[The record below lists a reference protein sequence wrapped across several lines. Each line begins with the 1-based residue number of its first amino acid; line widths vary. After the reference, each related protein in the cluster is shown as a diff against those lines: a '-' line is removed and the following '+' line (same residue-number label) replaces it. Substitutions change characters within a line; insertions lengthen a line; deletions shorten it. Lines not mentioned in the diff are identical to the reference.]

1 MQTYIELYAI
11 CFMVTVIQLMLI
23 VSLGSIADKEEGVV
37 QDDES
42 SIRRWIGYILKS
54 CGIAFI
60 VSFAA
65 PVVLALYFIFWIIIV
80 IAILTGER

>member
-1 MQTYIELYAI
+1 MHTYIELYAI
-11 CFMVTVIQLMLI
+11 CFMFTVIQLMLI

-37 QDDES
+37 QDDTS

-65 PVVLALYFIFWIIIV
+65 PVVLVLYFIFWIIIV

>member
-11 CFMVTVIQLMLI
+11 CFMVTVIQMMLI
-23 VSLGSIADKEEGVV
+23 VSLGSIADKEEGIV
-37 QDDES
+37 QDDTS

-65 PVVLALYFIFWIIIV
+65 PVVLEVYFIFWVIIL

>member
-11 CFMVTVIQLMLI
+11 CFMVTVIQMMLI
-23 VSLGSIADKEEGVV
+23 VSLGSIADKEEGIV
-37 QDDES
+37 QDDTS

-65 PVVLALYFIFWIIIV
+65 PVVLAVYFIFWVIIL

>member
-23 VSLGSIADKEEGVV
+23 VTLGSIADKEEGVT
-37 QDDES
+37 QDDS
-42 SIRRWIGYILKS
+42 HPIRQWIGYILKS
-54 CGIAFI
+54 YGIAFI

>member
-23 VSLGSIADKEEGVV
+23 VTLGSITDNEEGIA
-37 QDDES
+37 QDDS
-42 SIRRWIGYILKS
+42 HPIRQWIGYILKS

-65 PVVLALYFIFWIIIV
+65 PVVLAIYFIFWIIIV

>member
-23 VSLGSIADKEEGVV
+23 VTLGSIADKEEGVV
-37 QDDES
+37 QDDTHT
-42 SIRRWIGYILKS
+42 IRIWIGYILKS

-80 IAILTGER
+80 MAILTGER

>member
-11 CFMVTVIQLMLI
+11 CFMVTVIQMMLI
-23 VSLGSIADKEEGVV
+23 VSLGSIADKEEGIV
-37 QDDES
+37 QDDTS

>member
-1 MQTYIELYAI
+1 
-11 CFMVTVIQLMLI
+11 MVTVIQLMLI
-23 VSLGSIADKEEGVV
+23 VTLGSIADKEEGVT
-37 QDDES
+37 QDDS
-42 SIRRWIGYILKS
+42 HPIRQWIGCILKS

>member
-11 CFMVTVIQLMLI
+11 CFMVTAIQLMLI

-37 QDDES
+37 QDDTS

-80 IAILTGER
+80 MAILTGER

>member
-37 QDDES
+37 RDDTS

-80 IAILTGER
+80 MAILTGER

>member
-1 MQTYIELYAI
+1 MHTYIELYAI
-11 CFMVTVIQLMLI
+11 CFMVSVIQLMLI

-37 QDDES
+37 QDDTS

-80 IAILTGER
+80 MAILTGER

>member
-11 CFMVTVIQLMLI
+11 CFMVTVIQMMLI
-23 VSLGSIADKEEGVV
+23 VSLGSIADKEEGIV
-37 QDDES
+37 QDDTS

-60 VSFAA
+60 VSFVA

>member
-1 MQTYIELYAI
+1 MQTYIELYTI

-23 VSLGSIADKEEGVV
+23 VTLGSIADKEEVV
-37 QDDES
+37 QDDTHT
-42 SIRRWIGYILKS
+42 IRRWIGYILKS

-65 PVVLALYFIFWIIIV
+65 PVVLAVYFIFWVIIL

>member
-23 VSLGSIADKEEGVV
+23 VTLGSITDNEEGIA
-37 QDDES
+37 QDDS
-42 SIRRWIGYILKS
+42 HPTRQWIGYILKS
-54 CGIAFI
+54 YGIAFI

>member
-11 CFMVTVIQLMLI
+11 CFMVPVIQLMLI
-23 VSLGSIADKEEGVV
+23 VTLGSIADKEEGVT
-37 QDDES
+37 QDDS
-42 SIRRWIGYILKS
+42 HPNRQWIGYILKS

>member
-1 MQTYIELYAI
+1 MHTYIELYAI

-37 QDDES
+37 QDDTS

-80 IAILTGER
+80 MAILTGER

>member
-11 CFMVTVIQLMLI
+11 CFLVTVIQMMLI
-23 VSLGSIADKEEGVV
+23 VSLGSIADKEEGIV
-37 QDDES
+37 QDDTS

>member
-1 MQTYIELYAI
+1 
-11 CFMVTVIQLMLI
+11 MVTVIQMMLI
-23 VSLGSIADKEEGVV
+23 VSLGSIADKEEGIV
-37 QDDES
+37 QDDTS

-65 PVVLALYFIFWIIIV
+65 PVVLEVYFIFWVIIL

>member
-23 VSLGSIADKEEGVV
+23 VTLGSIADKEEGVT
-37 QDDES
+37 QDDS
-42 SIRRWIGYILKS
+42 HPIRQWIGYILKL

>member
-23 VSLGSIADKEEGVV
+23 VTLGSIADKEEGVT
-37 QDDES
+37 QDDS
-42 SIRRWIGYILKS
+42 HPIRQWIGYILKP

>member
-37 QDDES
+37 QDDAS

-80 IAILTGER
+80 MAILTGER

>member
-23 VSLGSIADKEEGVV
+23 VTLGTIADKEEGIV
-37 QDDES
+37 QDDRS
-42 SIRRWIGYILKS
+42 QIRAFIGYILKS